1 MTAKPPQST
10 ECLSSDPNQEKI
22 CWILLRAGIELK
34 HTIGSDDQLL
44 LALTQELERR
54 QVKFERDA
62 VILISDW
69 DSYYGRVLPVE
80 FTAAVCHRVAH
91 RSDAENHTH
100 PPGTVGPYKRHAPRS
115 MRRSTS
121 K

>member
-1 MTAKPPQST
+1 MRIVRSEP
-10 ECLSSDPNQEKI
+10 EKL

-44 LALTQELERR
+44 NALTQELERR
-54 QVKFERDA
+54 RVKFERDA

-69 DSYYGRVLPVE
+69 DSFYGRVLPIE

-91 RSDAENHTH
+91 RSAGRIKSSPRNVWH
-100 PPGTVGPYKRHAPRS
+100 VFNRHVPRS
-115 MRRSTS
+115 MRRSTFKS
-121 K
+121 RTP